1 MPESASA
8 ARVYDALRA
17 RGVPVAVAMAGG
29 YADAVDDIVD
39 IVDIHFAT
47 VALALERHARMR
59 VLDFSAKPCVR
70 PVLRVPQ
77 S

>member
-1 MPESASA
+1 
-8 ARVYDALRA
+8 VYDALRA

-29 YADAVDDIVD
+29 YVDAVDD

-59 VLDFSAKPCVR
+59 VLDFSAKPRVR